1 MTRAVG
7 VEITEA
13 SVRLLSYEQAGKA
26 GKILGFHQTPIE
38 ADAEIPWEDRAAR
51 ALKEAFAAS
60 KAPKSR
66 VVAAVD
72 SGHAILRELTLP
84 FKNEDQIRKTVRF
97 ELESLIHN
105 HSIDDLVVAYYK
117 TGETDKGTLLLAAAV
132 PKEVVGRTL
141 RVFEKAGV
149 DPVAV
154 DLDVCAVFNA
164 MKHAGAIDSD
174 EPHLLIYGTSKFTKL
189 ILVEERKPRSI
200 RTIRFSLPEE
210 AEAAPRPSKPPPQD
224 ESAFVILEEGD
235 AVKFHELDPG
245 TQGALVEILA
255 KEVSRFLLAH
265 AATASPSR
273 ILLAGDFEDPGPASR
288 IEAATKIP
296 VRTFNLMEAMG
307 GAGDRSA
314 RVAAPLG
321 LALKGA
327 GADALGMDFR
337 QDEFQYKK
345 KFDALK
351 TTALVTAELLIVM
364 LAALALFLWFK
375 RTDLREAN
383 RWLLDEQLKVYWNV
397 TVSDELKDP
406 VQAYP
411 KLAEL
416 YRKAAAEGGQD
427 GPLVESGRTA
437 WIALFDALRRF
448 QTKYAGQKLGGGELY
463 LEIDGVEIQQT
474 TTSGNES
481 LTLSFRGKIRNH
493 EYAGVLKNEVRAA
506 DIFANAD
513 WSAPFTPLEG
523 GLYQFSLKATK
534 SKAKRNV

>member
-1 MTRAVG
+1 MARAVG

-13 SVRLLSYEQAGKA
+13 SVRLLSYEQGGDR
-26 GKILGFHQTPIE
+26 GKILQFHQTAIPAE
-38 ADAEIPWEDRAAR
+38 ADVPWEDRAAK
-51 ALKEAFAAS
+51 ALKEAFAVS
-60 KAPKSR
+60 KAPRSR

-72 SGHAILRELTLP
+72 SGHAILREVTLP
-84 FKNEDQIRKTVRF
+84 FKGEDQIRKTVRF

-105 HSIDDLVVAYYK
+105 HAIDELVVSYYK

-132 PKEVVGRTL
+132 PKDVVARTL

-149 DPVAV
+149 DPVAL

-164 MKHAGAIDSD
+164 MKHAGAITD
-174 EPHLLIYGTSKFTKL
+174 EPHLLVYGTSKFTKL
-189 ILVEERKPRSI
+189 ILVEDRKPRSI
-200 RTIRFSLPEE
+200 RTIRFALPGE
-210 AEAAPRPSKPPPQD
+210 AEPAAELPGETPIVIVDPEDGPSFQ
-224 ESAFVILEEGD
+224 
-235 AVKFHELDPG
+235 ELDPAVQG
-245 TQGALVEILA
+245 TLVEILA
-255 KEVSRFLLAH
+255 KEVARFLLAH
-265 AATASPSR
+265 AGTSSPSH
-273 ILLAGDFEDPGPASR
+273 ILLAGDFEDPVPASK

-296 VRTFNLMEAMG
+296 VRTFNLLEAMD

-327 GADALGMDFR
+327 GSDALGMDFR
-337 QDEFQYKK
+337 QDEFQYRK

-351 TTALVTAELLIVM
+351 TTALVTAELLIVL
-364 LAALALFLWFK
+364 LAAVTLHLWFK
-375 RTDLREAN
+375 RSELAKAN
-383 RWLLDEQLKVYWNV
+383 AFLLEEQRNVYRGALNE
-397 TVSDELKDP
+397 ELADAT
-406 VQAYP
+406 QAYP

-416 YRKAAAEGGQD
+416 YRKAAAEGGQE

-437 WIALFDALRRF
+437 WIALFDALQRF
-448 QTKYAGQKLGGGELY
+448 QRKYASQKLGGGELY

-481 LTLSFRGKIRNH
+481 LTLTFRGKIRNH

-506 DIFANAD
+506 EVFANAD

-523 GLYQFSLKATK
+523 GLYQFSLKSTK
-534 SKAKRNV
+534 AKAKRGV